1 MTPPRNLVAVKGKI
15 GAQLRALRNNHTGLV
30 VWLTGLSGSGKT
42 SIAIEAE
49 KVLFER
55 GYFVVRL
62 DGDHLRQGLCVDLGF
77 SPEDRAENIR
87 RAGEVARLFY
97 EAGAVVLASF
107 ISPTRQMRAS
117 VRQRLPRGAFL
128 EVYVRASLETCMAR
142 DVKGFYRSAREGKIS
157 AFTGIDQEYE
167 EPDSPELILDT
178 EEDNLEQSVQKL
190 VSKVIQFTSL

>member
-1 MTPPRNLVAVKGKI
+1 MTPPRNLVDVKGKV
-15 GAQLRALRNNHTGLV
+15 GARQRALRNNHTGLV

-42 SIAIEAE
+42 SIAIETE
-49 KVLFER
+49 KILFER

-62 DGDHLRQGLCVDLGF
+62 DGDHLRQGLCADLGF

-107 ISPTRQMRAS
+107 ISPTRQMRAQ

-128 EVYVRASLETCMAR
+128 EVFVRASLETCMAR
-142 DVKGFYRSAREGKIS
+142 DVKGFYQSAREGRIS

-178 EEDNLEQSVQKL
+178 EAENLEQSVQKL
-190 VSKVIQFTSL
+190 ISMVIQLTSL